1 MVKLTGM
8 CILDAGCGL
17 GDLSSHLN
25 HVGVEFRQYVGVDGL
40 PRMVEKAIARNL
52 PRSEFLAVDF
62 VTDPAVFKM
71 KRPDV
76 VFFSGSLNTL
86 DEENARRIVY
96 DAFDA
101 ATSAVVF
108 NFLSDRC
115 SEAMKK
121 TDTGPANRFNTI
133 GWIEQFS
140 RTARTT
146 GNTLTATQMG
156 GDDNIINS
164 IRQDADTGAP
174 GARFGHTASITQNG
188 TDNFID
194 RVLQTGSGNDA
205 TLAIEGDNN
214 GGGALTG
221 LAIVG
226 AENSSAIQQGTSN
239 KLGFAITGGS
249 DNQFG
254 FRQNGTGNEALGL
267 AILGNFNELGVNQS
281 GTTNTVS
288 LATINGND
296 NVIGFMQNGTS
307 NVASATVAGSGN
319 NNEFGIAQTGTTND
333 ATVNITGSDNG
344 ARSTVGLFG
353 VAASVGGTNGLVEQ
367 YGMSNIALLNITGDN
382 NAFALA
388 QGSAVADG
396 DNNSITGTV
405 NGNNNAAAVSQSGS
419 NNIAVFAQTG
429 NGNSAGIIQ

>member
-1 MVKLTGM
+1 MKLSKFALISGTALTLSMSAAFADNNNEAYLDQTGNGGHSAS
-8 CILDAGCGL
+8 IDQSGGSYNQAG
-17 GDLSSHLN
+17 SATLN
-25 HVGVEFRQYVGVDGL
+25 VTQQ
-40 PRMVEKAIARNL
+40 N
-52 PRSEFLAVDF
+52 RSAGNPPNGNTLTIEQ
-62 VTDPAVFKM
+62 
-71 KRPDV
+71 
-76 VFFSGSLNTL
+76 SGSYNAVGLVTVPGRNSGFFQLQQGL
-86 DEENARRIVY
+86 DSRNS
-96 DAFDA
+96 
-101 ATSAVVF
+101 ATVTQS
-108 NFLSDRC
+108 SD
-115 SEAMKK
+115 S
-121 TDTGPANRFNTI
+121 NTI
-133 GWIEQFS
+133 GWISQVAGFGS
-140 RTARTT
+140 TT
-146 GNTLTATQMG
+146 GNTLTSTQKG
-156 GDDNIINS
+156 GDGNIINS
-164 IRQDADTGAP
+164 ISQDRTDNGDGHVA
-174 GARFGHTASITQNG
+174 HTASITQNG

-239 KLGFAITGGS
+239 QLGFAITGGS

-267 AILGNFNELGVNQS
+267 AILGNFNELGVDQS

-344 ARSTVGLFG
+344 ARSTFGLFG